1 MRNRRSNYGASVRF
15 CATVLSVSATQ
26 RNEAS
31 SLIGW
36 RGGCGR
42 SEVACSG
49 MFKVL
54 HSSAWYCTVL
64 RVGASVKK
72 SYNLSKLGPQKCY
85 NSGKSAEVTA
95 EESSSSH

>member
-1 MRNRRSNYGASVRF
+1 
-15 CATVLSVSATQ
+15 
-26 RNEAS
+26 
-31 SLIGW
+31 
-36 RGGCGR
+36 
-42 SEVACSG
+42 

-72 SYNLSKLGPQKCY
+72 SYNLSKLGPQECY